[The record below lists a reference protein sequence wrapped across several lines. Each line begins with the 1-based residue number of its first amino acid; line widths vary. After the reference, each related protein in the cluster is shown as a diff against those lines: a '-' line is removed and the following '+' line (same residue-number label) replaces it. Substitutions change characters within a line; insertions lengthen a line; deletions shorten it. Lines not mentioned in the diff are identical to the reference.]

1 MVDSLE
7 RFTPGNGLVAMR
19 AMVHNRN
26 TYHGLAVRA
35 RRTLHQS
42 NGGSKQTLDI
52 KRWLPIQREAP

>member
-35 RRTLHQS
+35 RRTLYQS
-42 NGGSKQTLDI
+42 NGGSEQTLDI
-52 KRWLPIQREAP
+52 KL